1 MDLDFIVINFLVYSV
16 IGYCCEVIYCS
27 VPARRI
33 VNRGFL
39 YGPWLPIYGF
49 GAIIVILFLEPFRE
63 HWWMVFIFG
72 LILTSALEYFTSWA
86 LEKIFHV
93 KLWDY
98 SKHRI
103 NINGRV
109 CALNSTL
116 FGLMGL
122 FGVYIADPFLAPL
135 IMKIPEIARHYLSN
149 LIIMLLAID
158 ATASVIHMSAF
169 RKRIEDLH
177 EKIEAVKALE
187 PGELRDMLEVEVEKA
202 REKVS
207 EKSRHILAA
216 HPTISTRNEEIRE
229 ELEIFRTYLENR
241 KKIRAMYKK
250 ALKANR
256 ADFESKRD

>member
-1 MDLDFIVINFLVYSV
+1 MDLDFIVINFLIYSM
-16 IGYCCEVIYCS
+16 IGYVCEVIYCS
-27 VPARRI
+27 VPARHL

-49 GAIIVILFLEPFRE
+49 GAIIVIVFLEPFRS

-86 LEKIFHV
+86 LEKIFHI

-116 FGLMGL
+116 FGIMGL
-122 FGVYIADPFLAPL
+122 FGVYVADPFFAPL
-135 IMKIPEIARHYLSN
+135 ILKIPEVLRHYLGDI
-149 LIIMLLAID
+149 IIMAFAID
-158 ATASVIHMSAF
+158 ATASIIHMSAF
-169 RKRIEDLH
+169 RKKLEEIH
-177 EKIEAVKALE
+177 EKIEAVRALE
-187 PGELRDMLEVEVEKA
+187 PGELRDRLEAEVEKT

-207 EKSRHILAA
+207 ETSKHILAA
-216 HPTISTRNEEIRE
+216 HPTISARNEEIKE

-241 KKIRAMYKK
+241 KKIKVMYRK

>member
-1 MDLDFIVINFLVYSV
+1 MDLDFIVINFLIYSM
-16 IGYCCEVIYCS
+16 IGYCCEVVYCS
-27 VPARRI
+27 VPARRF

-49 GAIIVILFLEPFRE
+49 GAIIVIIFLEPFRN

-86 LEKIFHV
+86 LEKIFHI

-98 SKHRI
+98 SKHKI

-116 FGLMGL
+116 FGIMGL
-122 FGVYIADPFLAPL
+122 VGVYVLDPFLAPL
-135 IMKIPEIARHYLSN
+135 ILKIPEVVRHYLGD
-149 LIIMLLAID
+149 IIFVIFAVD

-169 RKRIEDLH
+169 RKRIEELH
-177 EKIEAVKALE
+177 EKIQAVKALE
-187 PGELRDMLEVEVEKA
+187 PGELRDMLEEEVEKA

-207 EKSRHILAA
+207 VKSKHILAS
-216 HPTISTRNEEIRE
+216 HPTLSVRNEEIRE
-229 ELEIFRTYLENR
+229 ELDNFRTFLENR

-256 ADFESKRD
+256 ADFQSKRD